1 MISWDGLGVA
11 LFQGVVVQSHGQ
23 VPHQEKQEEEVEEQ
37 RGTKEQRGTLAS
49 HGYFPTELAD
59 VDFF

>member
-37 RGTKEQRGTLAS
+37 RGTLAS

>member
-1 MISWDGLGVA
+1 MKQHLPEVPGGSKRERMWEWDGLGVA

-37 RGTKEQRGTLAS
+37 RGTLAS
-49 HGYFPTELAD
+49 HG
-59 VDFF
+59 

>member
-11 LFQGVVVQSHGQ
+11 LFQGVVTQGHRQ
-23 VPHQEKQEEEVEEQ
+23 VPHQEWQEEEVEEQ
-37 RGTKEQRGTLAS
+37 GGTLVS
-49 HGYFPTELAD
+49 HGCFPTELTD